1 MRGVG
6 CVGMVGI
13 GRGVGRFEGCLWD
26 HRGVVRD
33 LDGIV
38 G

>member
-1 MRGVG
+1 MSGVG
-6 CVGMVGI
+6 CVGIVCI
-13 GRGVGRFEGCLWD
+13 GRGVRRFNVVLWD